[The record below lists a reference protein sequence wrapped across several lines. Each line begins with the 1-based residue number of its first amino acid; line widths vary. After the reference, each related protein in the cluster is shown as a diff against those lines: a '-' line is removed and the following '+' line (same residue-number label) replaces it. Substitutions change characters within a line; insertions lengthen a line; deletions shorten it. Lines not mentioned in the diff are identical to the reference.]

1 MSQSASSYTK
11 EELEKQKLMAEID
24 NLKKSWIKNPA
35 SWVSIVTIVVALFG
49 LGFQYQSHKTE
60 QAEAMKNLDNAKD
73 DLKKSTDR
81 LRKVEDALNQKEP
94 QLKQVD
100 AELDK
105 ATNELKQLSA
115 DREEAQAQL
124 AALNAQL
131 QELQAKANS
140 LPKTPDNQQ
149 IQASVRSATVAIV
162 DLQNKNKTIVDKS
175 QLLTDSLARA
185 KARSSVASK

>member
-11 EELEKQKLMAEID
+11 EELEKQKLMAEVD

-49 LGFQYQSHKTE
+49 LGVQYQSHKTR
-60 QAEAMKNLDNAKD
+60 QAAEMELLGSAKD

-94 QLKQVD
+94 QFKQVD

-115 DREEAQAQL
+115 E
-124 AALNAQL
+124 
-131 QELQAKANS
+131 
-140 LPKTPDNQQ
+140 
-149 IQASVRSATVAIV
+149 IG
-162 DLQNKNKTIVDKS
+162 
-175 QLLTDSLARA
+175 RA
-185 KARSSVASK
+185 